1 MLSKE
6 NFKPKKMTTTYLKQI
21 YSKRIELVERKWR
34 ELMELQ
40 STLAIEDII
49 SPEHQLKRQRI
60 GNLYHRIN
68 NIVMRPKKEA
78 VRSLLNAVSPS
89 LNNIPMNTGIS
100 INLEKL

>member
-1 MLSKE
+1 MI
-6 NFKPKKMTTTYLKQI
+6 TTHLTQI
-21 YSKRIELVERKWR
+21 YSKRIELVEAKWI

-49 SPEHQLKRQRI
+49 STEHQAKRHRI

-68 NIVMRPKKEA
+68 DIVMKPRREA
-78 VRSLLNAVSPS
+78 VRSILNAVNPS
-89 LNNIPMNTGIS
+89 LRNIPMNSGVS

>member
-1 MLSKE
+1 
-6 NFKPKKMTTTYLKQI
+6 MTTTHLTQI
-21 YSKRIELVERKWR
+21 YSKRIELVEAKWR

-49 SPEHQLKRQRI
+49 SPEHQAKRQRI

-68 NIVMRPKKEA
+68 DIVMKPKREA
-78 VRSLLNAVSPS
+78 VTRLLNAVNPS
-89 LNNIPMNTGIS
+89 LNNIPMNTGVS

>member
-1 MLSKE
+1 MEK
-6 NFKPKKMTTTYLKQI
+6 TTTYLKQK

-40 STLAIEDII
+40 STLPIEDII
-49 SPEHQLKRQRI
+49 SPEHQAKRQRI

-68 NIVMRPKKEA
+68 DIVMKPKREA
-78 VRSLLNAVSPS
+78 VRSVLNAVNPS
-89 LNNIPMNTGIS
+89 LRNIPMNRGVS